1 MLISEGL
8 LSEAQLER
16 TLAEQ
21 RTHGGRIGMLLKDL
35 GFVTEDDIIR
45 ALGRQMGIEYVDLS
59 SMLIDPEVIKVVPE
73 ILPAVT
79 A

>member
-1 MLISEGL
+1 MI
-8 LSEAQLER
+8 
-16 TLAEQ
+16 
-21 RTHGGRIGMLLKDL
+21 LKDI
-35 GFVTEDDIIR
+35 GFVKEDDIIM